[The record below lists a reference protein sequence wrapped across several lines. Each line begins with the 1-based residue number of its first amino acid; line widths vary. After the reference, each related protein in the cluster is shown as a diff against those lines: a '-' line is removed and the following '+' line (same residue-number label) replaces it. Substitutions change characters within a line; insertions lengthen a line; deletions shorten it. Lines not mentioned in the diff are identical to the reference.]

1 MLTLKIRLLS
11 AAALGL
17 ALSAAPA
24 LGQGLVQSTPGEIVQ
39 QVNPEAE
46 RLAEDMKLLAANP
59 KNVTALVSAGRGAL
73 AMGDPNGAL
82 SFFLRA
88 QDVMPSHGPAKA
100 GIASALVEL
109 ERPGEALRLFEEARR
124 YGVPEADFA
133 ADRGLAYDLVG
144 DQARAQRD
152 YALALARKPDDEVTR
167 RYALSLGISNQRE
180 QALALL
186 DPLIRKQDRGAW
198 RARAFILAMTGDE
211 SGAMKIAEQ
220 TLPPGMPQMLRPYF
234 DKLEDLDGGER
245 AFAVHYGQLGGD
257 AARLARSAAPAASGP
272 VIATATTPPPP
283 ARTQVASVAPRQPT
297 RSERRAAERA
307 ARAAERAP
315 GSMLPRRAPTPAPQP
330 TRTAAAPTPTP
341 TPPPVRT
348 PVPAPTPTRTAA
360 VLPAPPPAR
369 TVTPAPAQS
378 APARVAPAPTPSPVP
393 TSVAARSVASPPGTV
408 PRVISSYGPP
418 ASAAAPPSTLA
429 PTPTTAPAPVQIASA
444 TPVAP
449 PPATPAARTDLLA
462 SIIAGIDIP
471 QSELAARPAA
481 SLDEI
486 ARVQAEERREARA
499 VRAREEAAAKK
510 KAAAEAAAAK
520 KKADAE
526 AAAAKKAAPER
537 HWVQIATGSN
547 PAALAR
553 DFRKMVAKA
562 PVLKGQDAW
571 SARFGGTR
579 RMLVG
584 PFKSQSEAVAFMSKA
599 KAAGINGFNW
609 TSPEGAEVEKLP
621 AI

>member
-1 MLTLKIRLLS
+1 MLTLKIRPLS
-11 AAALGL
+11 VAALIL
-17 ALSAAPA
+17 ACPATPA
-24 LGQGLVQSTPGEIVQ
+24 LAQGTPGEIVQ
-39 QVNPEAE
+39 QANPEAE

-88 QDVMPSHGPAKA
+88 QDVMPNYGPAKA

-109 ERPGEALRLFEEARR
+109 ERPGEALRYFQQAAQG
-124 YGVPEADFA
+124 GVPEADFA

-167 RYALSLGISNQRE
+167 RYALSLGISNQRD

-186 DPLIRKQDRGAW
+186 EPLIRKQDRGAW
-198 RARAFILAMTGDE
+198 RSRAFILAMTGDE
-211 SGAMKIAEQ
+211 GGAMKIAEQ
-220 TLPPGMPQMLRPYF
+220 TLPAGMPQRLRPYF
-234 DKLEDLDGGER
+234 DKLEDLNGGER

-257 AARLARSAAPAASGP
+257 AARLARAAAPAASGP
-272 VIATATTPPPP
+272 VIATVTAQPP
-283 ARTQVASVAPRQPT
+283 APTQVASVTPRQPT

-307 ARAAERAP
+307 VREAARRP
-315 GSMLPRRAPTPAPQP
+315 GSLLSRRVGTSARQP
-330 TRTAAAPTPTP
+330 TRTAVAPTPTS
-341 TPPPVRT
+341 TPPART

-360 VLPAPPPAR
+360 VTPAPTPAPTPAQAAPVR
-369 TVTPAPAQS
+369 VATVTPAPTS
-378 APARVAPAPTPSPVP
+378 ARPPTSIAASSAVTPAATVP
-393 TSVAARSVASPPGTV
+393 T
-408 PRVISSYGPP
+408 RVVSSYGPP
-418 ASAAAPPSTLA
+418 ASAAIPPSTIA
-429 PTPTTAPAPVQIASA
+429 PTPISTPAPVQIASVAPAMA
-444 TPVAP
+444 TPT
-449 PPATPAARTDLLA
+449 TPAARTDLLA

-471 QSELAARPAA
+471 QSELVARPAA
-481 SLDEI
+481 SLEEI
-486 ARVQAEERREARA
+486 ARVQAEERRAARV

-510 KAAAEAAAAK
+510 VADAKTAAEAAAAK

-537 HWVQIATGSN
+537 HWVQIATGAN

-571 SARFGGTR
+571 SARFGSTR

-599 KAAGINGFNW
+599 KAAGISGFNW